1 MSESIIFLLRET
13 GTLTYHLRY
22 LTMMNSQ
29 STQKQRK
36 RVRPRDLAIGGG
48 LLVTMIV
55 GFISFSPYGYHK
67 GFDYP
72 LIIQTIVIDAEPET
86 VFKYL
91 GNSSHAAD
99 WSVFVDHISPTND
112 TTIQDGEIGSE
123 RRCFGSADETGIIWD
138 ERITK
143 VEPGAH
149 RQLEIYHLQG
159 LELKA
164 DHLLTDQLYRRT
176 NGLQTSL
183 SLTLHY
189 GSHQPTFWVKL
200 KTYLAAY
207 KISSI
212 FAANLINIKKQIEAD
227 RQNLAQEVWYE

>member
-1 MSESIIFLLRET
+1 MI
-13 GTLTYHLRY
+13 
-22 LTMMNSQ
+22 NSQ
-29 STQKQRK
+29 STPKQRK
-36 RVRPRDLAIGGG
+36 GVRTRDLTIGGG
-48 LLVTMIV
+48 LLVTIIV
-55 GFISFSPYGYHK
+55 AFISFSPYGYHK

-86 VFKYL
+86 VFEYL
-91 GNSSHAAD
+91 GNSNHAAE
-99 WSVFVDHISPTND
+99 WSVFVDHISPTNAA
-112 TTIQDGEIGSE
+112 TIPDGEIGSE

-143 VEPGAH
+143 VEPGVH
-149 RQLEIYHLQG
+149 RQLEIYDIQG
-159 LELKA
+159 LPLKA
-164 DHLLTDQLYRRT
+164 DHLLTDQLYRRH

-189 GSHQPTFWVKL
+189 GDDTPSLWTTL

-212 FAANLINIKKQIEAD
+212 FADNLINIKKQIEAN
-227 RQNLAQEVWYE
+227 RQNMAQEAWYE